1 MAVDNFKPTLWE
13 GALLANFHSV
23 SIADVLA
30 TPPAEVKGNK
40 VIFNRIAGGTLKDYE
55 GKVEWDQITTT
66 PVEMIF
72 DKKKYFAFALDD
84 VDKVQLKADVLTATT
99 KEHSA
104 VLAETYDKDFFAA
117 LLGGTTMKIGSSSA
131 KKKVTPANAY
141 DYIVDLGTM
150 LSEKKVPKANRYVT
164 VNAGY
169 LGLLSK
175 DKRFTANPKV
185 LENGIVEG
193 QVINGMQV
201 MCSEELPANVI
212 LANHKSAIGAAKQL
226 NEMEAMRLQSSF
238 ADGVRGL
245 CVYGDKVLRDDA
257 SVALYYEVGT
267 AADVEPINVKITN
280 DTKSPV
286 NTKEVTV

>member
-55 GKVEWDQITTT
+55 GQVEWDQIATT

-150 LSEKKVPKANRYVT
+150 LSKKKVPKANRYVT
-164 VNAGY
+164 VNADY

-212 LANHKSAIGAAKQL
+212 LANHKSAIGSAKQL

-280 DTKSPV
+280 DTESPV
-286 NTKEVTV
+286 NTKEVTA